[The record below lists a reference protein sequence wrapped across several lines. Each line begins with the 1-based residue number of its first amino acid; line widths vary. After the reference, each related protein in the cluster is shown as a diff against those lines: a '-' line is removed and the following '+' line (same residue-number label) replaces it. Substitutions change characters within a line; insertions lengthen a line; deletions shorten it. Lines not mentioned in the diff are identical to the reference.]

1 MKQVLGR
8 FEVFD
13 KNRLSRSVIVSQES
27 FIDVNGVVV
36 NHRKIY
42 TLDDEDGE
50 ELVPTKDPRI
60 YLQQNGSWLKKVGP
74 IETGNL

>member
-8 FEVFD
+8 FEVVD
-13 KNRLSRSVIVSQES
+13 KNRLSRSVTVSQES

-42 TLDDEDGE
+42 TIGDQDGE
-50 ELVPTKDPRI
+50 ELVPAEDPTI
-60 YLQQNGSWLKKVGP
+60 YLQQDGSWLKKVGP